1 MNQSNSRGSLADGV
15 QDNIGAQ
22 RIDELRR
29 GNPTIEHSGGKS
41 NFRPPPLCSIFVP
54 PGALR

>member
-15 QDNIGAQ
+15 WDNIGAQ
-22 RIDELRR
+22 RIDELR

-41 NFRPPPLCSIFVP
+41 NFRPPPICSIFVP
-54 PGALR
+54 TGALR